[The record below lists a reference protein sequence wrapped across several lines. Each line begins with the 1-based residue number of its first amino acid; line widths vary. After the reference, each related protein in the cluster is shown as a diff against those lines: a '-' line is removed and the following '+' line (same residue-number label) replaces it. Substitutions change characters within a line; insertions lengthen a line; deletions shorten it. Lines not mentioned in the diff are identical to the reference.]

1 MANETNQPLQF
12 GFQKL
17 HVYRLAKGVA
27 AEVVGNRGRFR
38 GLPGE
43 LMSQLE
49 KAMNSVVLNIAEGTG
64 RWTAADQRRHYT
76 IALGS
81 ATEVAACLDLALVYG
96 VGEVAERALQSMGHI
111 VPMLFALA
119 RRR

>member
-1 MANETNQPLQF
+1 
-12 GFQKL
+12 
-17 HVYRLAKGVA
+17 
-27 AEVVGNRGRFR
+27 
-38 GLPGE
+38 
-43 LMSQLE
+43 
-49 KAMNSVVLNIAEGTG
+49 VLNIAEGTG

-81 ATEVAACLDLALVYG
+81 ATEVAACLDLARVYG
-96 VGEVAERALQSMGHI
+96 VGEVADRALESMGHV